1 MEKDK
6 IIILAQYR
14 SMIVESWTFN
24 RLTTE
29 EKDRLL
35 NKILTP
41 DSAQLREAL
50 KGRRGHCW
58 DILQSIYNSYLI
70 ALDYTPIGWR
80 ETEEEG
86 AKI

>member
-1 MEKDK
+1 MEQEK

-14 SMIVESWTFN
+14 SMIIESWTFQ
-24 RLTTE
+24 RLTEE

-35 NKILTP
+35 NKVLTP

-58 DILQSIYNSYLI
+58 DILQTIYNSYLI
-70 ALDYTPIGWR
+70 ALDYKPINWR
-80 ETEEEG
+80 EEKESE
-86 AKI
+86 ANF

>member
-14 SMIVESWTFN
+14 SMIIESWAFKKLTKEEQE
-24 RLTTE
+24 RLMQ
-29 EKDRLL
+29 L
-35 NKILTP
+35 LTP
-41 DSAQLREAL
+41 ENTQIREAL

-58 DILQSIYNSYLI
+58 DILQAVYHSYLM
-70 ALDYTPIGWR
+70 ALGYNPFWR

-86 AKI
+86 ATF